1 MRRLPVYFSV
11 RIEPGCDTVGP
22 KPMSSVERPVTKPR
36 PVYLS
41 LLRIRLP
48 LPGIVSILHRIS
60 GAGLFLVGL
69 PLLLVSMQWSL
80 ASPESFEALR
90 ATLANPLAKIVL
102 IGLIWA
108 YVHHFCAGIRYL
120 LLDIHQ
126 FIDLKPTRQSSAV
139 VLVVSLGLTLII
151 GALLW

>member
-1 MRRLPVYFSV
+1 MRPLPVYFSV

-22 KPMSSVERPVTKPR
+22 KSMSSVERPVTKPR
-36 PVYLS
+36 PVYLN

-48 LPGIVSILHRIS
+48 LPGIVSFLHRVT

-69 PLLLVSMQWSL
+69 PLLLASIQWSL
-80 ASPESFEALR
+80 ASPESFEAMR
-90 ATLANPLAKIVL
+90 AMLANPLAKIVL

-108 YVHHFCAGIRYL
+108 YLHHFCAGMRYL

-126 FIDLKPTRQSSAV
+126 FIELKPARQSSAV
-139 VLVVSLGLTLII
+139 VLVTSLVLTLII
-151 GALLW
+151 GVRLW

>member
-11 RIEPGCDTVGP
+11 RIEPGCDIVGP

-41 LLRIRLP
+41 L
-48 LPGIVSILHRIS
+48 LHRIS